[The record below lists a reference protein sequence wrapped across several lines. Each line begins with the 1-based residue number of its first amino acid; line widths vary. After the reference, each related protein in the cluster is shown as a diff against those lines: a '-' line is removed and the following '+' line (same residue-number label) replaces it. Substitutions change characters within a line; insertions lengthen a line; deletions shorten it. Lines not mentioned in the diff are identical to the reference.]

1 MARPSCTNRRLKR
14 SGFGA
19 GDAGRA
25 FGDRD
30 RRSAVAGWELG
41 RTLLGFTLMCA
52 ALDGFCGRPD
62 RFSRFLL
69 GVGVDR
75 CWAGD
80 RSHIDSLRLL
90 GGAGGIR
97 GVGDDDGTSFGQEA
111 VAIGFP
117 AASSRQNCR
126 AISRDE
132 ERVLAK
138 PLDCYAVP
146 LMQNLDP
153 SQRSFVEA
161 PAGHTRLLAP
171 AGCGKTHT
179 LLARCAF
186 LSEQTPVL
194 GPMPT
199 FLIVSFTTAASKE
212 LQRRLNAG
220 GQFLPPKSRTEI
232 RTLNS
237 WGWRRFS
244 RTRNA
249 PHLVTRQRDQITAV
263 ETALS
268 DLWAEHDAVK
278 SALSSRRLTYP
289 SLLELIDEFKS
300 LAFIHKRHT
309 DYQSFCSHVD
319 DLEQQGLGAYLTH
332 QLAQHLKDGGI
343 LDQEHLNDLYPNI
356 FSRFY
361 RFWLAAVPALAEAG
375 YFTYDDQKYFA
386 LLDELNL
393 LTELSTSGPPPT
405 YDHILV
411 DEFQDIN
418 PLDLGLIKA
427 IRERT
432 NATMTIV
439 GDDDQAIYEW
449 RAGTPEY
456 ILNPDTIFQIPFETK
471 ILQVNYRSPAN
482 MIRMSQR
489 LISQNRRRVPKH
501 TQAQPSP
508 PEDATIEVIN
518 RTGDIDSLHELDL
531 LREDGLRKG
540 IDPTRTAIL
549 TRRNDQL
556 INPQIYFMTERIHI
570 AVARDQQLATS
581 DSYRALLELL
591 QIKAEAENP
600 RGIVEAQGAV
610 LSLLRGALGA
620 GVGRQARARIRRI
633 LPRQGSVPVLDAVSL
648 LADHLDSGSFASP
661 GERQL
666 RNATIAVEDFIE
678 STNVVDALSSLEQGF
693 ELFKEDREESNDDIF
708 RAAPP
713 FGHLMSHSR
722 RFGNDPGAFVDF
734 LEDSAKTYV
743 HDISSDESSTE
754 RQSSGP
760 EFRAIRM
767 MTAHRAKGREFDFVI
782 LPDVVDGIWPSGS
795 HETIEE
801 KEEERRVFYVAFT
814 RARRRVSIMV
824 NRDRGSA
831 QSPYIAEL
839 GLSP

>member
-1 MARPSCTNRRLKR
+1 MP
-14 SGFGA
+14 
-19 GDAGRA
+19 
-25 FGDRD
+25 
-30 RRSAVAGWELG
+30 
-41 RTLLGFTLMCA
+41 
-52 ALDGFCGRPD
+52 
-62 RFSRFLL
+62 
-69 GVGVDR
+69 
-75 CWAGD
+75 
-80 RSHIDSLRLL
+80 
-90 GGAGGIR
+90 
-97 GVGDDDGTSFGQEA
+97 
-111 VAIGFP
+111 
-117 AASSRQNCR
+117 
-126 AISRDE
+126 
-132 ERVLAK
+132 
-138 PLDCYAVP
+138 
-146 LMQNLDP
+146 NLDP

-161 PAGHTRLLAP
+161 PASHIRLLAP

-212 LQRRLNAG
+212 LQRRLNVG
-220 GQFLPPKSRTEI
+220 GDSLPPKSHTEI

-244 RTRNA
+244 RARNA
-249 PHLVTRQRDQITAV
+249 PHLVTRQHEQVTAV
-263 ETALS
+263 KTALS
-268 DLWAEHDAVK
+268 DIWADHDAVTD
-278 SALSSRRLTYP
+278 ALSRRRLTYP

-309 DYQSFCSHVD
+309 DFQSFSSHVNN
-319 DLEQQGLGAYLTH
+319 LEQQGLSAYLAR
-332 QLAQHLKDGGI
+332 QLTQHLKDGGI
-343 LDQEHLNDLYPNI
+343 LEQEHLDDPYPNI

-375 YFTYDDQKYFA
+375 YFTFEDQKYFA

-393 LTELSTSGPPPT
+393 LTEFSTSGPPPT

-418 PLDLGLIKA
+418 PLDLRLIKA

-456 ILNPDTIFQIPFETK
+456 ILNPDVMFQIPFETK

-482 MIRMSQR
+482 MIHMSQQ
-489 LISQNRRRVPKH
+489 LISHNKRRVPKQ
-501 TQAQPSP
+501 TQAQLSP

-518 RTGDIDSLHELDL
+518 PTGDIDSLHELDL
-531 LREDGLRKG
+531 LRDDAIRKG
-540 IDPTRTAIL
+540 IDPTRIAIL

-591 QIKAEAENP
+591 QIKAEAGYP
-600 RGIVEAQGAV
+600 RALLDVRGAV
-610 LSLLRGALGA
+610 LSLLRGALGD
-620 GVGRQARARIRRI
+620 GVGRQGRAQIRGI
-633 LPRQGSVPVLDAVSL
+633 LPRQGSISVQDAVSL
-648 LADHLDSGSFASP
+648 LADHFDSGGFASL

-666 RNATIAVEDFIE
+666 RNATIATEDFIE
-678 STNVVDALSSLEQGF
+678 SKSVVDALGCLEQSF
-693 ELFKEDREESNDDIF
+693 AMFKEDREEGDEDIF

-713 FGHLMSHSR
+713 FGHLKSHSH
-722 RFGNDPGAFVDF
+722 RFGNDPSAFVDF
-734 LEDSAKTYV
+734 LRDSAKNYV
-743 HDISSDESSTE
+743 HDVSSEEYDIE
-754 RQSSGP
+754 RQSSNP
-760 EFRAIRM
+760 EFRPIRM
-767 MTAHRAKGREFDFVI
+767 MTAHRAKGREFDYVI

-801 KEEERRVFYVAFT
+801 KEGERRVFYVAFT
-814 RARRRVSIMV
+814 RARKRVSIMV

-831 QSPYIAEL
+831 QSPYVAEL
-839 GLSP
+839 GLSHEISE